1 MKKNLARLLSVL
13 KHMSVTYNPLPE
25 VKFTEQVNK
34 EKNTWF
40 LYSFSD
46 FSGWEKPLKVAIS
59 KG

>member
-25 VKFTEQVNK
+25 VKFMEQVNK

-40 LYSFSD
+40 LYSFLD
-46 FSGWEKPLKVAIS
+46 FSRWEKPLKVAIS

>member
-1 MKKNLARLLSVL
+1 
-13 KHMSVTYNPLPE
+13 MSVTDNPLPE